1 MGKKVYDN
9 RELSWLKFNVRV
21 LEEARDSN
29 VPLMERLLFESIFES
44 NLDEFFMVRVGS
56 LIDQSLVDDN
66 RKDGKTKM
74 RPSEQLSAIYSK
86 VRELNEK
93 KDKTYSALL
102 KELSFNKVYHKQ
114 IKNLSK
120 AETEFLEAYYSY
132 EIKPFLNAV
141 VVDKQSPVSFS

>member
-21 LEEARDSN
+21 LEEARDNN

-56 LIDQSLVDDN
+56 LIDQSLIDDN
-66 RKDGKTKM
+66 QKDGKTKM
-74 RPSEQLSAIYSK
+74 RPSEQLSAIYAK

-93 KDKTYSALL
+93 KTRHIPH
-102 KELSFNKVYHKQ
+102 F
-114 IKNLSK
+114 
-120 AETEFLEAYYSY
+120 
-132 EIKPFLNAV
+132 
-141 VVDKQSPVSFS
+141 